1 MIKEDDTTGEV
12 HPILQKGIPV
22 KSIFSKLIYSK
33 LEDKS
38 HDEEHYKNQKQ
49 KEQRNFQLFS
59 GKSMFIDT
67 FQC

>member
-1 MIKEDDTTGEV
+1 MKLAV
-12 HPILQKGIPV
+12 WQ
-22 KSIFSKLIYSK
+22 FSYYYQLKLFWNISREAQLDYEF
-33 LEDKS
+33 EDKS